1 MLELTDPTNT
11 YDRRNDSG
19 HMSVPDQSNRTRG
32 IVGGAAAGAVA
43 YVLGYLVVYVTQG
56 DRIAEGLSG
65 VNFFTELFGGDPIST
80 WQAAGWLFYNAHFV
94 DTMSPGVFGGAQST
108 NLIMEA
114 DGGSLLFIL
123 PPLLLLVAGVVA
135 GRAAGASDPAEGAQ
149 AGAFVLTGYLPLA
162 VIGAFL
168 FRYTVGDGSVAPDLI
183 TAVLLAGAVYPAV
196 FGAIGGA
203 ASSLLSD

>member
-1 MLELTDPTNT
+1 VLELTDPTNT

-65 VNFFTELFGGDPIST
+65 VNFFTELFGGDPIS
-80 WQAAGWLFYNAHFV
+80 WQQAAGWLFYNAHFV

-114 DGGSLLFIL
+114 DGGSLLHPSRRSCSSSPVSSPGGL
-123 PPLLLLVAGVVA
+123 PARPT
-135 GRAAGASDPAEGAQ
+135 PAEG
-149 AGAFVLTGYLPLA
+149 
-162 VIGAFL
+162 
-168 FRYTVGDGSVAPDLI
+168 RR
-183 TAVLLAGAVYPAV
+183 PAR
-196 FGAIGGA
+196 
-203 ASSLLSD
+203 SSSPGTSRSR

>member
-1 MLELTDPTNT
+1 MAIGSRTGSVLELTDPTNT

-43 YVLGYLVVYVTQG
+43 YVLGYLVVYGRDTG
-56 DRIAEGLSG
+56 RPDR
-65 VNFFTELFGGDPIST
+65 GGAVGSQLLHRAVRRRPDPT

-135 GRAAGASDPAEGAQ
+135 GRAAGASDPAEG
-149 AGAFVLTGYLPLA
+149 
-162 VIGAFL
+162 
-168 FRYTVGDGSVAPDLI
+168 RR
-183 TAVLLAGAVYPAV
+183 PAR
-196 FGAIGGA
+196 
-203 ASSLLSD
+203 SSSPGTSRSR

>member
-1 MLELTDPTNT
+1 
-11 YDRRNDSG
+11 
-19 HMSVPDQSNRTRG
+19 MSVPDQSNRTRG

-65 VNFFTELFGGDPIST
+65 VNFFTTELFGGDPIST

-135 GRAAGASDPAEGAQ
+135 GRAAARPTRPRGAGRRVRPHRVPPARGDRGVPVPVHRGRRERGARPHHRR
-149 AGAFVLTGYLPLA
+149 AARRRRLSGR
-162 VIGAFL
+162 
-168 FRYTVGDGSVAPDLI
+168 FRRDRWSRLVAAERLSRR
-183 TAVLLAGAVYPAV
+183 TATPSRWR
-196 FGAIGGA
+196 
-203 ASSLLSD
+203 ASENSQ